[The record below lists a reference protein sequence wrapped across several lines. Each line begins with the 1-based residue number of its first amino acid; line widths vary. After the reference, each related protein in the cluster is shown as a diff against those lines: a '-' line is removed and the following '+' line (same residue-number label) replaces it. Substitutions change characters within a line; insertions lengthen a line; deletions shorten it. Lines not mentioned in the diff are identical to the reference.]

1 MYPTSLPPPSG
12 ARGHSVSLLALTVVL
27 ALNCPTGGE
36 STSLYRYVRIATD
49 TLCAVC
55 ASVCVLSGERG
66 RVSLRLVVEVAK
78 DQLAN

>member
-1 MYPTSLPPPSG
+1 ML
-12 ARGHSVSLLALTVVL
+12 VL
-27 ALNCPTGGE
+27 IKYSTAGE
-36 STSLYRYVRIATD
+36 STSLYSYVRIATD

-55 ASVCVLSGERG
+55 ASVCVLSGERE